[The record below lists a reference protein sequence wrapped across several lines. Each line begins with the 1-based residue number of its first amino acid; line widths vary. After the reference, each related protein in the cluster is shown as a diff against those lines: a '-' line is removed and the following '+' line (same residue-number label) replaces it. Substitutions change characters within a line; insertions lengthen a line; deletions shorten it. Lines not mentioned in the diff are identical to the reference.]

1 MIELFTKQERLF
13 ISFLVF
19 GILLGAAIRLYRSY
33 VEPSPKI
40 DPQLTLIEQQIKE
53 KAAEIDSLLEETE
66 QFPRPVEPVQQL
78 VVSPQTS
85 SVKKTSKTRSILTP
99 IDINQATIEE
109 LIQIPQIG
117 QVIAARIVE
126 YRKEHGNFKQ
136 IEELLAVKG
145 VGRKKLEVMRPYIFV
160 QDK

>member
-19 GILLGAAIRLYRSY
+19 GILLGAAIRLYKSY

-66 QFPRPVEPVQQL
+66 QLPEPVEPVQQL
-78 VVSPQTS
+78 VASPQVST
-85 SVKKTSKTRSILTP
+85 VKKPSKTKSISTL

-117 QVIAARIVE
+117 KVIAARIVE

-145 VGRKKLEVMRPYIFV
+145 IGRKKLEVMRPYIFV